1 MCAASNDGREAGAR
15 ILIVED
21 NAVIAEDLCEL
32 LAEWGYS
39 VVSIVRNGTEALA
52 TLRNEKADL
61 VLMDIDFRGRRAG
74 VTATIR
80 IQQEIG
86 VPVVYVSGCVHD
98 NLAPTLVI
106 TQPHGFVSKPIDYAY
121 LAVVIRR
128 VLRGRGSLGTSR

>member
-32 LAEWGYS
+32 LAEWGCS
-39 VVSIVRNGTEALA
+39 VIGIVGNGAEALA

-61 VLMDIDFRGRRAG
+61 VLMDIDFRGKKAG
-74 VTATIR
+74 PAATIR

-86 VPVVYVSGCVHD
+86 VPVVYVSGCAND
-98 NLAPTLVI
+98 DLAPTLVI
-106 TQPHGFVSKPIDYAY
+106 TQPYGFISKPIDYAY

-128 VLRGRGSLGTSR
+128 VPGGPGSLGTK